1 MANFMKK
8 APKVPK
14 VPKPVTKAPV
24 KEENIESEVTE
35 EEIPKSAEKKLEV
48 ISEVIEEQKVVAA
61 QEKVEEVEEEI
72 VDQEEDDKIEDKV
85 EEEIIED
92 ANKEEEVVEEVKAP
106 VKSKTKK
113 TSKKKAQPKQ
123 EEIERQAAAI
133 TLTSVED
140 VEAALV
146 SQLLPEP
153 EGWKE
158 EKDRINEL
166 VNKTMITEELDPTS
180 VRSLLQDMSTAYRE
194 IAIKADEAETYYD
207 NLQEHIKRI
216 KEQNS
221 VGANS
226 EERKLNS
233 INSVTNYVNDEG
245 ECVDLLLHLNFA
257 RARHNFY
264 KSALKN
270 IETNRQMLITFSS
283 VFKIELSKAY

>member
-8 APKVPK
+8 GPKVPK
-14 VPKPVTKAPV
+14 VPKPVAKAPV
-24 KEENIESEVTE
+24 KTENIESEVTE

-92 ANKEEEVVEEVKAP
+92 ANKEEVKAP
-106 VKSKTKK
+106 IKSKAKK

-123 EEIERQAAAI
+123 EEVERQAAVI

-233 INSVTNYVNDEG
+233 INSVTHYVNDEG

>member
-1 MANFMKK
+1 
-8 APKVPK
+8 
-14 VPKPVTKAPV
+14 
-24 KEENIESEVTE
+24 
-35 EEIPKSAEKKLEV
+35 
-48 ISEVIEEQKVVAA
+48 
-61 QEKVEEVEEEI
+61 
-72 VDQEEDDKIEDKV
+72 
-85 EEEIIED
+85 
-92 ANKEEEVVEEVKAP
+92 
-106 VKSKTKK
+106 
-113 TSKKKAQPKQ
+113 
-123 EEIERQAAAI
+123 
-133 TLTSVED
+133 
-140 VEAALV
+140 
-146 SQLLPEP
+146 
-153 EGWKE
+153 
-158 EKDRINEL
+158 
-166 VNKTMITEELDPTS
+166 MITEELDPTS